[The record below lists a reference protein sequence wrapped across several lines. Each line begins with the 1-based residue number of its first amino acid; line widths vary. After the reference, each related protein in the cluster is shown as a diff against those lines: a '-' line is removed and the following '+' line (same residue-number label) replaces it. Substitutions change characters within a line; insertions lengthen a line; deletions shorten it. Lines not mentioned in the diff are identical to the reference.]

1 MNQTPEYPRTPEGM
15 KAWLE
20 SLGSSEIEAITATM
34 ASGLS
39 TPDAGRRALG
49 RREAHANEIEL
60 PEPPE
65 QPVLLTVHLSLDD
78 TDPQVWRR
86 LTIAGDLDLDDL
98 HHVLQAA
105 MGWTDSHLHRF
116 HLGDAWS
123 GPHFLTGDDLDEG
136 EDGTPET
143 EARLDQILRTAGD
156 ELGYTYDF
164 GDSWNH
170 TLRLE
175 SLSPFAA
182 LEPTEPTE
190 QTEQT
195 EPTDSTASRVRCLD
209 GAGACPPEDVGGV
222 PGYEEMAEWVR
233 HGYDAAHAP
242 EGHDVAG
249 LAELRTWLP
258 PGWHP
263 DEFSVDEVNDE
274 LARWAAGGAAVS
286 LAVLPEELQV
296 FVAGVS
302 RPSRFDVDAWLAH
315 PDWRLPVMLD
325 RDTAR
330 AVTRPVRVVRDLVGD
345 GIALTSAGYLPPR
358 AVEQIFTAL
367 DLKAEWIGKGNREDL
382 TPPVAELREAVRSL
396 GLIRKVKGRL
406 VPTTLG
412 RKLADDPERLLAQVA
427 QRLPLEKDAFGRLT
441 SLVLLLAVGGG
452 VPFGGGGWHGRQRE
466 QRDAL
471 LDVVC
476 RVLADAGWRTE
487 SGPLRRH
494 DVMRATRQTCHLL
507 DLMLHG
513 ADSTAVPATLARLI
527 LSNAA

>member
-20 SLGSSEIEAITATM
+20 SLGSSEIQALTATM
-34 ASGLS
+34 ASGLRA
-39 TPDAGRRALG
+39 PGAGGSALG
-49 RREAHANEIEL
+49 LREASANEIEL

-65 QPVLLTVHLSLDD
+65 EPVLLTVHLSLDD
-78 TDPQVWRR
+78 TDPQIWRR
-86 LTIAGDLDLDDL
+86 LTIPGDLDLGDVHD
-98 HHVLQAA
+98 VLQAA

-123 GPHFLTGDDLDEG
+123 GRHFLTGDDLDEG
-136 EDGTPET
+136 EDGTTET
-143 EARLDQILRTAGD
+143 EARLDQVLRTAGD

-164 GDSWNH
+164 GDGWNH

-175 SLSPFAA
+175 SLVPLAPEPP
-182 LEPTEPTE
+182 EPTEPTNG
-190 QTEQT
+190 
-195 EPTDSTASRVRCLD
+195 TASRSVCLD
-209 GAGACPPEDVGGV
+209 GAGACPPEDVGGI

-242 EGHDVAG
+242 EGQDAAG
-249 LAELRTWLP
+249 LVELRTWLP

-263 DEFSVDEVNDE
+263 DTFSVDEVNDE
-274 LARWAAGGAAVS
+274 LARWAAAGAAVS
-286 LAVLPEELQV
+286 LALLPEELQV

-315 PDWRLPVMLD
+315 PDWRDPVMLD

-330 AVTRPVRVVRDLVGD
+330 ALTRPVRVVRDLVGD

-382 TPPVAELREAVRSL
+382 TPPVAELREAVRAL

-406 VPTTLG
+406 VPTALG

-441 SLVLLLAVGGG
+441 SLVLLLAVAGG
-452 VPFGGGGWHGRQRE
+452 VPYGGGGWHGRQRE
-466 QRDAL
+466 QRDEL

-476 RVLADAGWRTE
+476 RVLVDAGWRTE
-487 SGPLRRH
+487 SGPLTRH

-507 DLMLHG
+507 DLMLQG
-513 ADSTAVPATLARLI
+513 DVSTAVAATLARLI